1 MSEIDSLSALEFM
14 QWRTYDSVFPFGD
27 IRDDWRMG
35 TIASAIVNMANPKNK
50 FEPQDFVL
58 KPPKTQKQKD
68 NELRD
73 ALRSAAK
80 G

>member
-1 MSEIDSLSALEFM
+1 MSEIDSLSAMEFM

-35 TIASAIVNMANPKNK
+35 VIASQIVNMASPKNK
-50 FEPQDFVL
+50 LAPQDFVL

-68 NELRD
+68 DELRD